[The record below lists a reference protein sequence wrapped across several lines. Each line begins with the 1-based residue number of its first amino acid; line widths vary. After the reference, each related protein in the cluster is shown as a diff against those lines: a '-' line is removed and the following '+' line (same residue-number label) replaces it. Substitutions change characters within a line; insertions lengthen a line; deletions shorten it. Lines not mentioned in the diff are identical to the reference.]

1 MAAVTGSTAVRD
13 LERQLQ
19 RVQAASVAEAEAEE
33 ALRAAVTA
41 ARKGGATWQQVARHL
56 GVTRQAAAKRFGEKR
71 VSVAAEDQPA
81 LF

>member
-1 MAAVTGSTAVRD
+1 MRD

-71 VSVAAEDQPA
+71 VFVAAEDQPA